1 LSGGNGNDTLIGGL
15 GNDRLIGGDGVDHF
29 VFNTAPNSTTNK
41 DIITDFYHGTDVID
55 LSKAIFKGLGSTIGS
70 LSSEAFYSGAGII
83 KSHDLDD
90 RIIYNTTNGF
100 LYYDADGTGKAAA
113 IQIAIL
119 SNKPSDL
126 SYSDFAIIG

>member
-1 LSGGNGNDTLIGGL
+1 MTNGA
-15 GNDRLIGGDGVDHF
+15 
-29 VFNTAPNSTTNK
+29 FN
-41 DIITDFYHGTDVID
+41 
-55 LSKAIFKGLGSTIGS
+55 LGSAATQS
-70 LSSEAFYSGAGII
+70 
-83 KSHDLDD
+83 DD

-126 SYSDFAIIG
+126 SYGDFAIIG

>member
-1 LSGGNGNDTLIGGL
+1 M
-15 GNDRLIGGDGVDHF
+15 
-29 VFNTAPNSTTNK
+29 
-41 DIITDFYHGTDVID
+41 ID

-70 LSSEAFYSGAGII
+70 LSSDAFYSGAGVI

-100 LYYDADGTGKAAA
+100 LYYDADGTGNAAA

-119 SNKPSDL
+119 SNKPSNL